1 MCGIAG
7 IIRFDG
13 NKIDKNIMDGM
24 LQKIS
29 HRGKDYSQIVSVSS
43 KTNVELGHRRLAI
56 IELSDTAVQPM
67 MYDDG
72 SIWLTFN
79 GEIYNYVELRAELLE
94 LGYKF
99 RTMSDTE
106 VILVAYRHWGDK
118 CVEHLN
124 GMFAFALWD
133 EINQRLFCARDQL
146 GIKPFYFYHTES
158 FLAFAS
164 ESRALEAFHCNR
176 LDADGLAAYLLSSY
190 VPVEFSI
197 FDGVEKLLPAHT
209 MIVQPSGKVEC
220 KKYWNITKVS
230 EYTDSSS
237 SMEITAL
244 LEQAVMRQVRSDV
257 PVGALL
263 SGGVDSGM
271 IVALASKHIENMHTY
286 SVGFEGAEINELDS
300 AAAVANKYGT
310 FHHQK
315 ILDDEDA
322 IQYLDLALK
331 NLSEPIADPA
341 IIPSYVLSE
350 MAAKDG
356 VKVLLSGTGGD
367 EIFGGYDRY
376 SGGKTYKRR
385 LLNVVPNRVK
395 KIIGRVLPISTKLGA
410 LLRNPSLDMMF
421 TTNGCFD
428 LFSNMMEGPKM
439 TEELLLK
446 ISNSIP
452 STVND
457 RGHLLYKQMNFDMSV
472 YMPDGILFLFD
483 QMTMA
488 NTVEGRVPLLD
499 VDLVEKAFMFP
510 PSSHVNSGR
519 TKVLFRNIAEQY
531 LGHKHVWQQKHGF
544 SGPVPYWIN
553 KNTQYFSDSIRYIN
567 NIPGLENL
575 DIGKYLILLEK
586 NELNTIDSFAIFTL
600 YCLQKWYDSQVTD
613 I

>member
-1 MCGIAG
+1 MCGIVG

-13 NKIDKNIMDGM
+13 NEIEERIMDDM

-29 HRGKDYSQIVSVSS
+29 HRGQDCSKVVSVSS
-43 KTNVELGHRRLAI
+43 KSNVLLGHRRLAI
-56 IELSDTAVQPM
+56 IDLNDAAVQPM

-72 SIWLTFN
+72 LMWLVFN

-99 RTMSDTE
+99 KTMSDTE
-106 VILVAYRHWGDK
+106 VILAAYKHWGDK

-133 EINQRLFCARDQL
+133 ETDQKLFCARDQL
-146 GIKPFYFYHTES
+146 GIKPLYFYQTEE

-164 ESRALEAFHCNR
+164 ESRALEKFHCNR
-176 LDADGLAAYLLSSY
+176 LNADGIAAYLLSSY
-190 VPVEFSI
+190 VPIEFSI
-197 FDGVEKLLPAHT
+197 FDGVKKLLPAHT
-209 MIVQPSGKVEC
+209 MMVCPSGKVEC
-220 KKYWNITKVS
+220 ERYWRVTKVS
-230 EYTDSSS
+230 EYSNSSAS
-237 SMEITAL
+237 VEIEAL

-271 IVALASKHIENMHTY
+271 IVALASRYVDNMHTY
-286 SVGFEGAEINELDS
+286 SVGFKGAGVNEFDS
-300 AAAVANKYGT
+300 AAAVANKYAT
-310 FHHQK
+310 SHHQRT
-315 ILDDEDA
+315 LDDKEA

-350 MAAKDG
+350 MAAEDG

-376 SGGKTYKRR
+376 VGGKTYKRR
-385 LLNVVPNRVK
+385 FLNVIPSAVK
-395 KIIGRVLPISTKLGA
+395 KLIGSMLPISTKLGA

-421 TTNGCFD
+421 TTNGCFE
-428 LFSNMMEGPKM
+428 LFSNMMKERKN
-439 TEELLLK
+439 TKEFLLR

-452 STVND
+452 STIND

-499 VDLVEKAFMFP
+499 TDLVEKAFMFS
-510 PSSHVNSGR
+510 PSCHVNLGR
-519 TKVLFRNIAEQY
+519 TKILFRNIAEKH
-531 LGHKHVWQQKHGF
+531 LGYRHVWQQKHGF
-544 SGPVPYWIN
+544 SGPVPYWVN
-553 KNTQYFSDSIRYIN
+553 SNTQYFSDSICGIN
-567 NIPGLENL
+567 DIPGLESL
-575 DIGKYLILLEK
+575 KIEKYLSILEK
-586 NELNTIDSFAIFTL
+586 NKINTIDSFAIFTL
-600 YCLQKWYDSQVTD
+600 YCLCKWYEGQVAEK
-613 I
+613 